1 MTTALRNISKVDQQ
15 IETPSSNLLI
25 GPQITT
31 KIATKYG
38 TRSYTTKLNL
48 NTLRE
53 KLKQQDPQ
61 LTDYLTE

>member
-1 MTTALRNISKVDQQ
+1 MTTALRSFSKVDQQ
-15 IETPSSNLLI
+15 IETHSSNLLI
-25 GPQITT
+25 GHQITT
-31 KIATKYG
+31 KISTKYG